1 MIISFKFPQDD
12 SPKHRSRLVS
22 LGVSGDAP
30 QMYSQLEE
38 KLGSGTNIDGLQAVR
53 VAHYCPYKVVHCCH
67 RNPNIKNKDHLVT
80 HYCPYKE
87 DPGLRLAVAR
97 LAGLTKAFDDKYV
110 QVLLQVSEDSKSN
123 FNLTCRWSTCLPR
136 RRP

>member
-1 MIISFKFPQDD
+1 
-12 SPKHRSRLVS
+12 
-22 LGVSGDAP
+22 
-30 QMYSQLEE
+30 MYSQLEE
-38 KLGSGTNIDGLQAVR
+38 KFGSGTKIDGLPDVR
-53 VAHYCPYKVVHCCH
+53 VA
-67 RNPNIKNKDHLVT
+67 

-110 QVLLQVSEDSKSN
+110 QVLLQVSEDSN
-123 FNLTCRWSTCLPR
+123 NNLNQTRRWSTWLPR

>member
-1 MIISFKFPQDD
+1 M
-12 SPKHRSRLVS
+12 S

-38 KLGSGTNIDGLQAVR
+38 KLGSGTNIDGLPDVR
-53 VAHYCPYKVVHCCH
+53 VA
-67 RNPNIKNKDHLVT
+67 

-136 RRP
+136 RRPWPGCSPSTWCPLLT